1 MDTLECKKK
10 GEKPMVE
17 WLYALKKRERATN
30 AAQRQQESERRV
42 IGASRIGGSASEFH
56 WATFYREDTELK

>member
-1 MDTLECKKK
+1 MQKK

-30 AAQRQQESERRV
+30 AALRQQESERRG
-42 IGASRIGGSASEFH
+42 IGARRIEGSASEFH
-56 WATFYREDTELK
+56 

>member
-30 AAQRQQESERRV
+30 AALRQQESEWRG
-42 IGASRIGGSASEFH
+42 IGARRIEGSASEFH
-56 WATFYREDTELK
+56 WATFYRADMELK